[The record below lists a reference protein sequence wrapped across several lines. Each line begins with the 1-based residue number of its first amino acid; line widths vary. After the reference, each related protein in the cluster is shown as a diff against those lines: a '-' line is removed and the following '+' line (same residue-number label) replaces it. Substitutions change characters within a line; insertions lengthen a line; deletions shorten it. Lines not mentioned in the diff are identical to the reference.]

1 MNIDPSLFSSPVTP
15 EERSVFIQKF
25 YPDHQTAKPTVV
37 IGSVLAAVAV
47 ALMFGSA
54 LIPTGFAVLIAAAVM
69 ILTTVA
75 VYVLFRIFA
84 EVDFNARAEASIKA
98 YRFATAN
105 NLDFV
110 PEILFPERSGFIF
123 SNPGAS
129 TPSIRDS
136 ITNTGEYPFEIGNY
150 RYMVGSGRSQTERKI
165 GFMRITLDKNLPH
178 MVLDTTADDTK
189 FFGIT
194 QSNLGMSFTKDQ
206 AMRLEGDF
214 NDYFTLY
221 APKEY
226 ETDALYV
233 FTPDLMARLI
243 DNSHAFNA
251 EIVDDSLYIYSTE
264 YMYLDRPETYE
275 KLFGIYDTVGSK
287 ALKQTRSYRDTRSE
301 TRGEVATQGR
311 RLNRR
316 ATVVVGSL
324 VLVVYL
330 VYTMPVIGQSIEQL
344 LNKIFW

>member
-1 MNIDPSLFSSPVTP
+1 MNIDPSLFSAPVTP
-15 EERSVFIQKF
+15 QERAAFTQQF
-25 YPDHQTAKPTVV
+25 YPQHRTAKPTVV
-37 IGSVLAAVAV
+37 AGLWVAGVAIVVL
-47 ALMFGSA
+47 FGSA
-54 LIPTGFAVLIAAAVM
+54 FLPSIVLGLIIPAIIVLSATA
-69 ILTTVA
+69 IL
-75 VYVLFRIFA
+75 VLFRIFF
-84 EVDFNARAEASIKA
+84 EIDFNIRTETSIKA
-98 YRFATAN
+98 YRFASAH
-105 NLDFV
+105 NLDFL
-110 PEILFPERSGFIF
+110 PEIRNPRRSGFIF
-123 SNPGAS
+123 S
-129 TPSIRDS
+129 TPNAKTPVIRDS

-150 RYMVGSGRSQTERKI
+150 HYIIGSGRSQTERKI

-189 FFGIT
+189 FFGIR

-206 AMRLEGDF
+206 AMRLEGNF

-251 EIVDDSLYIYSTE
+251 EIVDDSLYIYSTD
-264 YMYLDRPETYE
+264 YMHLDRPETYE
-275 KLFGIYDTVGSK
+275 KLFGIYNTVGSK
-287 ALKQTRSYRDTRSE
+287 ALKQTQSYRDTRSE

-316 ATVVVGSL
+316 ATVAVGSL